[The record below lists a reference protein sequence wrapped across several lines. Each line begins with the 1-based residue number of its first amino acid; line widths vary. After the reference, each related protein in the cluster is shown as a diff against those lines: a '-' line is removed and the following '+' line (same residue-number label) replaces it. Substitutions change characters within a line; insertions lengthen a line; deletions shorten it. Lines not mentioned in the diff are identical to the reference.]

1 MSFKK
6 ECGQYI
12 SIKGILVEWNV
23 ILLAFRRAN
32 DKEIQSLNKILFYYP
47 QFHTIECTTLHS
59 TVLRNSVQV
68 RSLQKEMDEQEQ
80 HMTNRIRKLE
90 QTIK

>member
-1 MSFKK
+1 MEYNFTFMKT
-6 ECGQYI
+6 
-12 SIKGILVEWNV
+12 
-23 ILLAFRRAN
+23 N
-32 DKEIQSLNKILFYYP
+32 DKEIQLLKRTLFYHLI
-47 QFHTIECTTLHS
+47 FHTIACTTLRS

>member
-1 MSFKK
+1 MEYNFTFMKT
-6 ECGQYI
+6 
-12 SIKGILVEWNV
+12 
-23 ILLAFRRAN
+23 N
-32 DKEIQSLNKILFYYP
+32 DKEIQLLKRTSFYHLK
-47 QFHTIECTTLHS
+47 FHTIAFTTLRS

-90 QTIK
+90 QTIKWVNHWVSPDFM